1 MCTCT
6 CTCTS
11 ICWMT
16 FRIQHSLAY
25 THLSVYLTTYMYNVC
40 MYSIGVHVARAAIFG
55 CAAVCR
61 LLYCCFSLSLG
72 VLRKYYL
79 PTSFLHLVSESE
91 QFTKLYQQMLL
102 TLEPM
107 LHLPFDLSID
117 FEAKQ
122 EEEAR
127 LQVARQQQERSRLSA
142 SPMPPP
148 IRTSS
153 SEGSPQVRRHPE

>member
-1 MCTCT
+1 
-6 CTCTS
+6 
-11 ICWMT
+11 MT

-25 THLSVYLTTYMYNVC
+25 THLSVYLTTCMYNVC
-40 MYSIGVHVARAAIFG
+40 MYSIGVHIGLQYLNAHFQITIF
-55 CAAVCR
+55 
-61 LLYCCFSLSLG
+61 LLVSLFID

-127 LQVARQQQERSRLSA
+127 LQVAREQQERSRLSA

-153 SEGSPQVRRHPE
+153 PEGSPQVRDI

>member
-1 MCTCT
+1 M
-6 CTCTS
+6 
-11 ICWMT
+11 
-16 FRIQHSLAY
+16 FFHSFGSVF
-25 THLSVYLTTYMYNVC
+25 HLPTPDI
-40 MYSIGVHVARAAIFG
+40 MYSIGVHVGLQYLNAHFQIILPF
-55 CAAVCR
+55 
-61 LLYCCFSLSLG
+61 CFSLFLG

-142 SPMPPP
+142 SPMLPP

-153 SEGSPQVRRHPE
+153 PEGSPQVRRHQE